1 MIRASVVRRLHRR
14 RARDVR
20 PDHDSPLAE
29 NRRRAGRV
37 HAEVLAVLL
46 AVEPR
51 CLRRKIPAG
60 LRVHDMDEANHR
72 RGDTTVAAEVVG
84 GQPRGEEV
92 WGRRTRRSG
101 CSVWRYDRG

>member
-46 AVEPR
+46 AVELQHLGENVSAA
-51 CLRRKIPAG
+51 LRG
-60 LRVHDMDEANHR
+60 HNGMEEARHNA
-72 RGDTTVAAEVVG
+72 TVEATVG
-84 GQPRGEEV
+84 GSQ
-92 WGRRTRRSG
+92 
-101 CSVWRYDRG
+101 